1 MAPARMLRLP
11 SVLGACNESRWA
23 SHGYKFDIIKW
34 RQDCAVMDVKSG
46 GEFGKCVS
54 GEGHTGR
61 SGNGGQMIASG
72 MKPCFGRIRF
82 EHGTYSQSG
91 RRTGGHG
98 DGLPLVALG
107 AARARTGEGRLVA
120 LALLVLILFP
130 VISVTDDLMA
140 VQNPAETDSSLR
152 RDHLLPRV
160 NSTFLAT
167 AGAPE
172 ALFAEQTSGC
182 LRLAAPGASLTH
194 ILISPAMSP
203 IENRPPPAA

>member
-1 MAPARMLRLP
+1 MELILNLAG
-11 SVLGACNESRWA
+11 V
-23 SHGYKFDIIKW
+23 
-34 RQDCAVMDVKSG
+34 
-46 GEFGKCVS
+46 
-54 GEGHTGR
+54 
-61 SGNGGQMIASG
+61 
-72 MKPCFGRIRF
+72 
-82 EHGTYSQSG
+82 
-91 RRTGGHG
+91 
-98 DGLPLVALG
+98 LVAMAMGCLWLHLAPREG
-107 AARARTGEGRLVA
+107 ADRRRQLVA

-160 NSTFLAT
+160 DSTFLAT